1 MGKASNYAVDVIVH
15 AKNSEKIEKTYI
27 INAGSILDAK
37 VNALV
42 LAKNEYMTN
51 MVEIDDYLRLS

>member
-1 MGKASNYAVDVIVH
+1 MRKASNYAVDVIVH